1 MSSSFLSRMISP
13 TALLYTFLVI
23 TQLGRGLYFASETE
37 LPPAFELIN
46 TLGFLWVI
54 GWWLR
59 TDSRKRGIPW
69 VYDMGFFLN
78 IAWPLIMPNYL
89 LKSRGA
95 KGLLVIL
102 GFVGA
107 YVGAVLVGITI
118 SVLARL
124 GG

>member
-1 MSSSFLSRMISP
+1 MAIALSRIASP
-13 TALLYTFLVI
+13 TLLLYAFVVT
-23 TQLGRGLYFASETE
+23 TQVGFGIYYERQIEP
-37 LPPAFELIN
+37 PPAFTLIYAMA
-46 TLGFLWVI
+46 LLWIV
-54 GWWLR
+54 GWWWR

-78 IAWPLIMPNYL
+78 IAWPFVMPYYL

-102 GFVGA
+102 GFASV
-107 YVGAVLVGITI
+107 YVGAVIVGII
-118 SVLARL
+118 IAVFAEP